1 MIFVYNTDIR
11 CQTWWIHTEMNGT
24 TAFSLLG
31 SQMVSDMLAQMFLAW
46 VNSEIKHQGGILVTI
61 TSLEM
66 LIS

>member
-11 CQTWWIHTEMNGT
+11 CQTWWIQTEMNGT
-24 TAFSLLG
+24 TAFTLLG